1 MLKNKF
7 IISLIAVIT
16 LASFIIPNFSMIVN
30 AEMIQETDY
39 VPMTQTI
46 STYFESNPVTVP
58 GINSKVK
65 MEKIKIIIH

>member
-30 AEMIQETDY
+30 AEMI
-39 VPMTQTI
+39 
-46 STYFESNPVTVP
+46 
-58 GINSKVK
+58 
-65 MEKIKIIIH
+65 

>member
-1 MLKNKF
+1 
-7 IISLIAVIT
+7 
-16 LASFIIPNFSMIVN
+16 MIVN

-58 GINSKVK
+58 GINSKEATSIVNIGQCYSVTNYK
-65 MEKIKIIIH
+65 